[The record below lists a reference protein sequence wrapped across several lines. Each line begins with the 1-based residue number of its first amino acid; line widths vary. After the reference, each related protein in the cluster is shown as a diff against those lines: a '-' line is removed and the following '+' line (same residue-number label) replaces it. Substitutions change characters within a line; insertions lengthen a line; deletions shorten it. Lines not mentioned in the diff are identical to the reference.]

1 LARPRTP
8 LLSRERIVTAALALI
23 DAEGLHALST
33 RRLAAELGVSGPS
46 LYNHVATKDE
56 LIDAVVDS
64 VVAGVDVSAF
74 GGLGVGASGTASGSV
89 AGGGAAAGSGFDGS
103 GASGSGA
110 SSSVAGDRLAADS
123 GFGGSGGSGS
133 GAEDGPAAGSGFEG
147 GGGSGSVAGGSAGA
161 GNVGGVRR
169 AGDVAPAW
177 RLALTS
183 WARSYRAALA
193 AHPNV
198 VPALAQG
205 GTGRRP
211 AQLRIADAVF
221 GGLVDA
227 GWPRREATSIGAL
240 MRSLV
245 IGSALGSFAGSFPA
259 DASVYAG
266 VYPHLDQ
273 AHLLAEHQR
282 EIDERAFEVGLTAVL
297 DGLELRLAALNAE
310 NCEKPENPPA

>member
-1 LARPRTP
+1 MARPRTP
-8 LLSRERIVTAALALI
+8 LLSRDGIVAAALALV
-23 DAEGLHALST
+23 DAEGLEALST

-74 GGLGVGASGTASGSV
+74 AALGAGAGARARAEAGAGAGAV
-89 AGGGAAAGSGFDGS
+89 AGRAGGPDTRG
-103 GASGSGA
+103 
-110 SSSVAGDRLAADS
+110 
-123 GFGGSGGSGS
+123 
-133 GAEDGPAAGSGFEG
+133 DGPAWRGA
-147 GGGSGSVAGGSAGA
+147 VA
-161 GNVGGVRR
+161 
-169 AGDVAPAW
+169 
-177 RLALTS
+177 T
-183 WARSYRAALA
+183 WARSYREALA

-198 VPALAQG
+198 VPALARG
-205 GTGRRP
+205 SGRRP
-211 AQLRIADAVF
+211 AQLHIADAVF
-221 GGLVDA
+221 GGLVAA

-245 IGSALGSFAGSFPA
+245 IGSALGSFAASFPA

-282 EIDERAFEVGLTAVL
+282 EIDDRAFEVGLAAVL
-297 DGLELRLAALNAE
+297 DGLELRLATLTRD
-310 NCEKPENPPA
+310 PEPGATRT

>member
-1 LARPRTP
+1 MARPRTP
-8 LLSRERIVTAALALI
+8 LLSRDGIVAAALALV
-23 DAEGLHALST
+23 DAEGLEALST

-74 GGLGVGASGTASGSV
+74 GRLGGGGAVSGGGGAGLAGGGAGLAGGGGALVADGGASVASSGTAT
-89 AGGGAAAGSGFDGS
+89 AGGAAAGVS
-103 GASGSGA
+103 
-110 SSSVAGDRLAADS
+110 AA
-123 GFGGSGGSGS
+123 
-133 GAEDGPAAGSGFEG
+133 AAGSTAAA
-147 GGGSGSVAGGSAGA
+147 GSSALARHAGEE
-161 GNVGGVRR
+161 
-169 AGDVAPAW
+169 PAW
-177 RLALTS
+177 RGALAT
-183 WARSYRAALA
+183 WARSYREVLA

-198 VPALAQG
+198 VPALARG
-205 GTGRRP
+205 SGRRP
-211 AQLRIADAVF
+211 AQLHIADAVF

-245 IGSALGSFAGSFPA
+245 IGSALGSFAASFPA

-282 EIDERAFEVGLTAVL
+282 EIDDRAFEVGLAAVL
-297 DGLELRLAALNAE
+297 DGLEMRLLALRAGD
-310 NCEKPENPPA
+310 PGGVRG

>member
-1 LARPRTP
+1 MARPRTP
-8 LLSRERIVTAALALI
+8 LLSRDGIVTAALALV
-23 DAEGLHALST
+23 DAEGLEALST

-74 GGLGVGASGTASGSV
+74 AGLG
-89 AGGGAAAGSGFDGS
+89 
-103 GASGSGA
+103 
-110 SSSVAGDRLAADS
+110 
-123 GFGGSGGSGS
+123 
-133 GAEDGPAAGSGFEG
+133 GAE
-147 GGGSGSVAGGSAGA
+147 
-161 GNVGGVRR
+161 
-169 AGDVAPAW
+169 PAW
-177 RLALTS
+177 RGALAT
-183 WARSYRAALA
+183 WARSYREVLA

-198 VPALAQG
+198 VPALAR

-245 IGSALGSFAGSFPA
+245 IGSALGSFAAGFPA

-282 EIDERAFEVGLTAVL
+282 EIDDRAFEVGLAAVL
-297 DGLELRLAALNAE
+297 DGLEMRLAALRAGE
-310 NCEKPENPPA
+310 ASGVRS

>member
-1 LARPRTP
+1 MARPRTP
-8 LLSRERIVTAALALI
+8 LLSRDGIVAAALALV
-23 DAEGLHALST
+23 DAEGLDALST

-74 GGLGVGASGTASGSV
+74 AGLGDAV
-89 AGGGAAAGSGFDGS
+89 
-103 GASGSGA
+103 
-110 SSSVAGDRLAADS
+110 
-123 GFGGSGGSGS
+123 GGSGGSG
-133 GAEDGPAAGSGFEG
+133 GSSSSD
-147 GGGSGSVAGGSAGA
+147 GSGSSDDIAGPARSA
-161 GNVGGVRR
+161 
-169 AGDVAPAW
+169 DW
-177 RLALTS
+177 RSALAT

-205 GTGRRP
+205 TGRRP

-221 GGLVDA
+221 GGLVAA

-297 DGLELRLAALNAE
+297 DGLELRFAAVR
-310 NCEKPENPPA
+310 KDDPDD

>member
-1 LARPRTP
+1 MVRPRTP
-8 LLSRERIVTAALALI
+8 LLSRDGIIAAALALV
-23 DAEGLHALST
+23 DAEGLEALST

-74 GGLGVGASGTASGSV
+74 GGLGAGGGGGGNGDAAGSGGV
-89 AGGGAAAGSGFDGS
+89 AAPGGGAAAPGSDAAAPRGDAAAPGSSVAAPGS
-103 GASGSGA
+103 GA
-110 SSSVAGDRLAADS
+110 AA
-123 GFGGSGGSGS
+123 
-133 GAEDGPAAGSGFEG
+133 P
-147 GGGSGSVAGGSAGA
+147 
-161 GNVGGVRR
+161 R
-169 AGDVAPAW
+169 GDVAAPGSSALAGRGGEEPAW
-177 RLALTS
+177 RGALAT
-183 WARSYRAALA
+183 WARSYREVLA

-198 VPALAQG
+198 VPALVRG
-205 GTGRRP
+205 SGRRP
-211 AQLRIADAVF
+211 AQLHIADAVF

-245 IGSALGSFAGSFPA
+245 IGSALGSFAAGFPA

-282 EIDERAFEVGLTAVL
+282 EIDDRAFEVGLAAVL
-297 DGLELRLAALNAE
+297 DGLEMRLAALRGGEPGSAYGNARG
-310 NCEKPENPPA
+310 

>member
-1 LARPRTP
+1 MARPRTP
-8 LLSRERIVTAALALI
+8 LLSRAGIVAAALALV
-23 DAEGLHALST
+23 DAEGLDALST

-74 GGLGVGASGTASGSV
+74 AGLGP
-89 AGGGAAAGSGFDGS
+89 
-103 GASGSGA
+103 
-110 SSSVAGDRLAADS
+110 RL
-123 GFGGSGGSGS
+123 
-133 GAEDGPAAGSGFEG
+133 GPGPGPEPEPEPEPDPEPSDWR
-147 GGGSGSVAGGSAGA
+147 SA
-161 GNVGGVRR
+161 
-169 AGDVAPAW
+169 
-177 RLALTS
+177 LAT

-205 GTGRRP
+205 TGRRP

-221 GGLVDA
+221 GGLVAA

-245 IGSALGSFAGSFPA
+245 LGSALGSFAGSFPA

-273 AHLLAEHQR
+273 AHLLADHQR

-297 DGLELRLAALNAE
+297 DGLELRFAAIQ
-310 NCEKPENPPA
+310 KDDPTD

>member
-1 LARPRTP
+1 MARPRTP
-8 LLSRERIVTAALALI
+8 LLSRDGIVAAALALV
-23 DAEGLHALST
+23 DAEGLEALST

-74 GGLGVGASGTASGSV
+74 GGLGGAA
-89 AGGGAAAGSGFDGS
+89 AGGGAVSG
-103 GASGSGA
+103 GA
-110 SSSVAGDRLAADS
+110 SSADGDAAASCGDAV
-123 GFGGSGGSGS
+123 GSGM
-133 GAEDGPAAGSGFEG
+133 G
-147 GGGSGSVAGGSAGA
+147 GGP
-161 GNVGGVRR
+161 
-169 AGDVAPAW
+169 PAW
-177 RLALTS
+177 RGALAT
-183 WARSYRAALA
+183 WARSYREVLA

-198 VPALAQG
+198 VPALARG
-205 GTGRRP
+205 SGRRP
-211 AQLRIADAVF
+211 AQLHIADAVF

-245 IGSALGSFAGSFPA
+245 IGSALGSFAASFPA

-282 EIDERAFEVGLTAVL
+282 EIDDRAFEVGLAAVL
-297 DGLELRLAALNAE
+297 DGLEMRLAALRAGE
-310 NCEKPENPPA
+310 AGGVRG

>member
-1 LARPRTP
+1 MARPRTP
-8 LLSRERIVTAALALI
+8 LLSRDGIVAAALALV
-23 DAEGLHALST
+23 DAEGLEALST

-74 GGLGVGASGTASGSV
+74 GGLGDAAVEPAGREAGTAGT
-89 AGGGAAAGSGFDGS
+89 AGGGGVGTAGDADSHGAGDADSRAAVGAQV
-103 GASGSGA
+103 ASG
-110 SSSVAGDRLAADS
+110 D
-123 GFGGSGGSGS
+123 
-133 GAEDGPAAGSGFEG
+133 AE
-147 GGGSGSVAGGSAGA
+147 
-161 GNVGGVRR
+161 
-169 AGDVAPAW
+169 PAW
-177 RLALTS
+177 RGALAT
-183 WARSYRAALA
+183 WARSYREVLA

-198 VPALAQG
+198 VPALARG
-205 GTGRRP
+205 SGRRP

-245 IGSALGSFAGSFPA
+245 IGSALGSFAASFPA

-282 EIDERAFEVGLTAVL
+282 EIDDRAFEVGLAAVL
-297 DGLELRLAALNAE
+297 DGLEMRLAALRLNE
-310 NCEKPENPPA
+310 SGSSRS

>member
-1 LARPRTP
+1 MPRPRTP
-8 LLSRERIVTAALALI
+8 LLSREGIVAAALALV
-23 DAEGLHALST
+23 DAEGLEALST

-64 VVAGVDVSAF
+64 VVAAVDVSAF
-74 GGLGVGASGTASGSV
+74 
-89 AGGGAAAGSGFDGS
+89 
-103 GASGSGA
+103 
-110 SSSVAGDRLAADS
+110 
-123 GFGGSGGSGS
+123 
-133 GAEDGPAAGSGFEG
+133 
-147 GGGSGSVAGGSAGA
+147 
-161 GNVGGVRR
+161 
-169 AGDVAPAW
+169 AGDVVGDFPAEPAW
-177 RLALTS
+177 RSALAT
-183 WARSYRAALA
+183 WARSYRAVLA

-205 GTGRRP
+205 TGRRP
-211 AQLRIADAVF
+211 AQLHIADAVF
-221 GGLVDA
+221 GGLVTA

-240 MRSLV
+240 MRALV

-282 EIDERAFEVGLTAVL
+282 EIDDRAFEVGLAAVL
-297 DGLELRLAALNAE
+297 DGLELRLATLKAE
-310 NCEKPENPPA
+310 PHDRTTPHPRPTE